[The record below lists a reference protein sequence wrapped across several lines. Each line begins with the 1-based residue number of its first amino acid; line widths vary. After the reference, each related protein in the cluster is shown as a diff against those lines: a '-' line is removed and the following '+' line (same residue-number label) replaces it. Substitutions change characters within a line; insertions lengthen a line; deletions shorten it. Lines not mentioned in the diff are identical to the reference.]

1 MQYMLIIAQDEN
13 APGPAEGTAEYDAGR
28 QSWIDYTRDL
38 LQSGA
43 LVSGASLQPTTTA
56 TTVRQAGGASSVT
69 DGPFMESKEQLVGYY
84 VIEVADLDAALEWA
98 KKMPVGDGSVE
109 IRPVSIMPD
118 IQGMPQVAGTG
129 MQAGV

>member
-1 MQYMLIIAQDEN
+1 MQYMLIITMDEN
-13 APGPAEGTAEYDAGR
+13 APGPAEGTPSRRGR

-56 TTVRQAGGASSVT
+56 TTVRQAGGVSSVV
-69 DGPFMESKEQLVGYY
+69 DGPFAESKEQLAGYY

-109 IRPVSIMPD
+109 VRPVSMMPD
-118 IQGMPQVAGTG
+118 AAGTP
-129 MQAGV
+129 QYVN